1 MSGVGIP
8 EIGSWRTGV
17 VVWLMHRVFYLT
29 RGMTVGVRAAC
40 FDAEGRIFLVRHT
53 YVPGWYMPGGGMERG
68 ETALGALHKE
78 LREEGNLIVKGEPRL
93 FHVYYNR
100 KASKRDHV
108 LFYRVDVEQTAPRP
122 PNMEIAESG
131 FFSLDALPDGVTD
144 ATLRR
149 LRELSG
155 ETERSDYW

>member
-1 MSGVGIP
+1 MSSAGIP
-8 EIGSWRTGV
+8 EIGSWRTRV

-40 FDAEGRIFLVRHT
+40 FDAKGRVFLVRHT

-78 LREEGNLIVKGEPRL
+78 LREEGNLVVRGEPQL
-93 FHVYYNR
+93 FHVYHNR
-100 KASKRDHV
+100 NASKRDHV
-108 LFYRVDVEQTAPRP
+108 LFYRVEVEQTAPRL

-155 ETERSDYW
+155 EAERSDYW

>member
-1 MSGVGIP
+1 MSGAGIP
-8 EIGSWRTGV
+8 EIGSWRTRI

-40 FDAEGRIFLVRHT
+40 FDGEGRVFLVRHT

-78 LREEGNLIVKGEPRL
+78 LREEGNLVVKGEPQL
-93 FHVYYNR
+93 VHVYYNR
-100 KASKRDHV
+100 MASKRDHV
-108 LFYRVDVEQTAPRP
+108 LFYRVDVKQTAPRL

-149 LRELSG
+149 LRELNG
-155 ETERSDYW
+155 EAERSDYW

>member
-1 MSGVGIP
+1 MSSAGIP
-8 EIGSWRTGV
+8 EIGSWRTRV

-40 FDAEGRIFLVRHT
+40 FDAKGRVFLVRHT

-78 LREEGNLIVKGEPRL
+78 LREEGNLVVKGEPQL
-93 FHVYYNR
+93 FHVYHNR
-100 KASKRDHV
+100 NASKRDHV
-108 LFYRVDVEQTAPRP
+108 LFYRVEVEQTTPRL

-155 ETERSDYW
+155 EAERSDYW